1 MITNSRVAIVTG
13 AGRGLGRTMALGL
26 LEHGVTVLAVDRD
39 QAPLEEVVRTAANA
53 NGRLVTLAQDL
64 TAQNADRRVEQA
76 ALDAFGNIDIL
87 VNNAGMGQSVIWP
100 EHWREPLRFWN
111 IELDQWKQ
119 FFELNTHALFM
130 LSRMAAKHMM
140 AARWGRIINVT
151 TSLGSMLRAGFAPYG
166 ASKAAAESLSRIMSE
181 ELAGTGVTVNVLVP
195 GGLTNTA
202 ANPGAP
208 FDRSKMIQPEVMLPP
223 LRWLVSDESS
233 EVTGKRFVSI
243 RWDTTLPA
251 REAAAKC
258 AAPAAW
264 PDEGSTPVEPER
276 LA

>member
-1 MITNSRVAIVTG
+1 MNTNTRVAIVTG
-13 AGRGLGRTMALGL
+13 GGRGLGRTMVLGL
-26 LEHGVTVLAVDRD
+26 LEHGVSVLAVDRD
-39 QAPLEEVVRTAANA
+39 QAPLDEVAHAASSA
-53 NGRLVTLAQDL
+53 KGRLLTLAQDL
-64 TAQNADRRVEQA
+64 TAASADQRVEQA
-76 ALDAFGNIDIL
+76 AMDAFGQIDIL

-130 LSRMAAKHMM
+130 MSRRALPHMM
-140 AARWGRIINVT
+140 NARWGRIVNVT

-166 ASKAAAESLSRIMSE
+166 ASKAAAESLSRIMAE

-208 FDRSKMIQPEVMLPP
+208 FDRSRMIQPEVMLPP
-223 LRWLVSDESS
+223 LRWLVSDESAG
-233 EVTGKRFVSI
+233 VTGKRFVAI
-243 RWDTTLPA
+243 RWDTSLPA
-251 REAAAKC
+251 REAAAQC

-264 PDEGSTPVEPER
+264 SDEGSIPVEPER
-276 LA
+276 ST

>member
-1 MITNSRVAIVTG
+1 MTIQDKVAIVTG
-13 AGRGLGRTMALGL
+13 GGRGLGRTMALGL
-26 LEHGVTVLAVDRD
+26 LKHGVSVLAVDRD
-39 QAPLEEVVRTAANA
+39 QAPLDEITCIASNA
-53 NGRLVTLAQDL
+53 KGKLATLAQDL
-64 TAQNADRRVEQA
+64 AATNADQRVEQA
-76 ALDAFGNIDIL
+76 AMDAFGKINIL
-87 VNNAGMGQSVIWP
+87 VNNAGMGQSVLWP
-100 EHWREPLRFWN
+100 NHWREPLRFWN

-130 LSRMAAKHMM
+130 MSRRVVPHMVD
-140 AARWGRIINVT
+140 ARWGRIINVT

-181 ELAGTGVTVNVLVP
+181 ELAGTGVTVNVLTP

-223 LRWLVSDESS
+223 LRWLVSDDSS
-233 EVTGKRFVSI
+233 GTTGKRFVAI
-243 RWDTTLPA
+243 RWDTTLPP
-251 REAAAKC
+251 RDAAARC

-264 PDEGSTPVEPER
+264 SDEGSKPMEPER
-276 LA
+276 TI

>member
-1 MITNSRVAIVTG
+1 MTLQDKVAIVTG
-13 AGRGLGRTMALGL
+13 GGRGLGRTMALGL
-26 LEHGVTVLAVDRD
+26 LDHGVSVLAVDRD
-39 QAPLEEVVRTAANA
+39 QAPLDEVTQCASGA

-64 TAQNADRRVEQA
+64 TAAHADQHVVQA
-76 ALDAFGNIDIL
+76 ALDAFGSIDIL
-87 VNNAGMGQSVIWP
+87 VNNAGMGQSVVWP
-100 EHWREPLRFWN
+100 NHWREPLRFWN

-130 LSRMAAKHMM
+130 MSRRVVPHMVG
-140 AARWGRIINVT
+140 AGWGRIINVT

-181 ELAGTGVTVNVLVP
+181 ELAGTGVTVNVLTP

-223 LRWLVSDESS
+223 LRWLISDEASQT
-233 EVTGKRFVSI
+233 TGRRFVAT
-243 RWDTTLPA
+243 RWDTTLPPH
-251 REAAAKC
+251 AAA
-258 AAPAAW
+258 ARAGAPAAW
-264 PDEGSTPVEPER
+264 SDEGSKPVEPER
-276 LA
+276 IG

>member
-1 MITNSRVAIVTG
+1 MITRSRVAIVTG
-13 AGRGLGRTMALGL
+13 AGRGLGRAMALGL
-26 LEHGVTVLAVDRD
+26 LQHGLTVAAVDRD
-39 QAPLEEVVRTAANA
+39 AAPLDEVKSLAADNA
-53 NGRLVTLAQDL
+53 ARLFTLAQDL
-64 TAQNADRRVEQA
+64 TADDAAARVERAVIDQ
-76 ALDAFGNIDIL
+76 FGRIDVL

-100 EHWREPLRFWN
+100 DHWREPLRFWN
-111 IELDQWKQ
+111 IELDQWQ
-119 FFELNTHALFM
+119 RFFAINTHALFL
-130 LSRMAAKHMM
+130 LSRMAARHMM

-166 ASKAAAESLSRIMSE
+166 ASKAAAESLSRIMAE
-181 ELAGTGVTVNVLVP
+181 ELAGSGVTVNVLVP

-223 LRWLVSDESS
+223 LRWLVSDESAD
-233 EVTGKRFVSI
+233 VTGKRFVAI
-243 RWDTTLPA
+243 RWDTQLPA
-251 REAAAKC
+251 SVAASQC

-264 PDEGSTPVEPER
+264 SDGGSKPIEPQR